1 MAQIKTKKSSDMSPK
16 SLDSKNFISQ
26 TDTNRKG
33 TFHGLNTTYRR
44 VVFNIWNWILSKI
57 KFWVTQLQT
66 CL

>member
-16 SLDSKNFISQ
+16 SLDSKNFMSQ

-44 VVFNIWNWILSKI
+44 VVFNILMYIGLRKY
-57 KFWVTQLQT
+57 
-66 CL
+66 